1 MMHVHSPWIYTM
13 NRCVATAVISLALA
27 GNAAAQ
33 TSRPFPANALR
44 GALLVVQPPDVQL
57 NGQAA
62 RLAPGSRI
70 RGADNMVQ
78 MSGTLVGA
86 RLPVHY
92 TLDPI
97 GLVQDVWILTP
108 DEAARRPWP
117 SKPAEAQA
125 WLFNPAAQAWTKR

>member
-1 MMHVHSPWIYTM
+1 MHVHSPWIYTM
-13 NRCVATAVISLALA
+13 NRCVATVVISLALA
-27 GNAAAQ
+27 GAAASQ

-86 RLPVHY
+86 RLLVHY

>member
-1 MMHVHSPWIYTM
+1 M
-13 NRCVATAVISLALA
+13 NRCVLMAALALALA
-27 GNAAAQ
+27 GAVSAQ
-33 TSRPFPANALR
+33 TSRPFPAHALR
-44 GALLVVQPPDVQL
+44 GALVVVQPPDVEL

-86 RLPVHY
+86 KLLVHY

-108 DEAARRPWP
+108 DEAGRKPWP
-117 SKPAEAQA
+117 TTPGQAQA
-125 WLFNPAAQAWTKR
+125 WLFNPAAQAWTRR

>member
-1 MMHVHSPWIYTM
+1 M
-13 NRCVATAVISLALA
+13 NRCVSMAVSAAALSLALA
-27 GNAAAQ
+27 GAVSAQ
-33 TSRPFPANALR
+33 TSRPFPATALR
-44 GALLVVQPPDVQL
+44 GALVVVQPPDVQL

-78 MSGTLVGA
+78 MSGTLVGTK
-86 RLPVHY
+86 LLVHY
-92 TLDPI
+92 TLDPT

-108 DEAARRPWP
+108 DEAARKPWP
-117 SKPAEAQA
+117 ATPAEAQA

>member
-1 MMHVHSPWIYTM
+1 MHVHSSWIYTM
-13 NRCVATAVISLALA
+13 NRCVATAVLGLVLA
-27 GNAAAQ
+27 GAAAAQ

-44 GALLVVQPPDVQL
+44 GALVVVQPPEVQL

-86 RLPVHY
+86 RLLVHY

-108 DEAARRPWP
+108 DEATRRPWP
-117 SKPAEAQA
+117 TTPAEAQA
-125 WLFNPAAQAWTKR
+125 WLFNPGAQAWSKR

>member
-1 MMHVHSPWIYTM
+1 M
-13 NRCVATAVISLALA
+13 NRCVLMAALALA
-27 GNAAAQ
+27 MAGAVSAQ
-33 TSRPFPANALR
+33 TSRPFPAHALR
-44 GALLVVQPPDVQL
+44 GALVVVQPPEVQL

-86 RLPVHY
+86 KLLVHY

-108 DEAARRPWP
+108 DEAGRKPWP
-117 SKPAEAQA
+117 TTPGQAQA
-125 WLFNPAAQAWTKR
+125 WLFNPAAQAWTRR